1 MKWDKER
8 LVEIVTEAGKEA
20 NFSAIQVSE
29 FGTRVVAGFEVL
41 LEAVRAEAIGWTW
54 AEACSQHDKG
64 LDVRRQNVPE
74 LYEKAKLDLN
84 PERDK

>member
-8 LVEIVTEAGKEA
+8 LVEILVQAGKDT
-20 NFSAIQVSE
+20 NLSPFQISE
-29 FGTRVVAGFEVL
+29 YGTAAVEPMEKL
-41 LEAVRAEAIGWTW
+41 IDAVRAEAIGWTW

-64 LDVRRQNVPE
+64 LDVRRQLVPE
-74 LYEKAKLDLN
+74 LYEKALLDLN